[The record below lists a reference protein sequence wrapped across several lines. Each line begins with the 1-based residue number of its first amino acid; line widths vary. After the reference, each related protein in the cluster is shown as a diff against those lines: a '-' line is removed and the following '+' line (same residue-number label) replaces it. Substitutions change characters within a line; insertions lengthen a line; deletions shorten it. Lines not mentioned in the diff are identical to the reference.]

1 MLDLVNTNGLKIKAT
16 KKDGRIYV
24 IAKCQSSQGN
34 LEVAYIPAEYG
45 MYWYP
50 LSFYFDYYYVSMF
63 HNIMLKVDPIAP
75 REIQERFKDNHHFLH
90 NYYEYKKDELGTDK
104 SMYMFN
110 LGITTKLKSMGLKT
124 WDGFYTLQD
133 VQQNYLLLSQA
144 LDDIEQKI
152 IKREHDEGI
161 NPNALESNPTKFATK
176 DEMTMLSD
184 LGMGFRMN
192 QYMRKV
198 AKIIYE
204 DNVR

>member
-1 MLDLVNTNGLKIKAT
+1 MLDLVNTNGLKIKTT

-50 LSFYFDYYYVSMF
+50 LSFYFDYYYVS
-63 HNIMLKVDPIAP
+63 
-75 REIQERFKDNHHFLH
+75 
-90 NYYEYKKDELGTDK
+90 
-104 SMYMFN
+104 N
-110 LGITTKLKSMGLKT
+110 LVFTTKLKSIGLKT

-133 VQQNYLLLSQA
+133 VQQNYLLLSQT

-152 IKREHDEGI
+152 IKREHEEGV

-198 AKIIYE
+198 AKIMYE
-204 DNVR
+204 DSVR